1 VEQLLPGTVL
11 VVRSAGFAGWWIRFG
26 AALRGHPNLQNHVA
40 VVHHAD
46 EHGTLWCIEGRPGG
60 VGWRDATAYLASRWT
75 ITNED
80 QPLTPVQ
87 RDGICTVM
95 EALLG
100 TPYDWKTIV
109 ADGAASL
116 GWRLPGWDSRWSD
129 GQVAGHVVCSSAAAY
144 AYQAAQAPHP
154 DGDRGCLPAGWTQ
167 WIVTR
172 GWEPPVTP
180 EPARVNT

>member
-1 VEQLLPGTVL
+1 VAQILPGTVL

-46 EHGTLWCIEGRPGG
+46 PAGTLWCIEGRPGG

-75 ITNED
+75 ISNSG

-87 RDGICTVM
+87 RGGICKVM

-100 TPYDWKTIV
+100 TPYDWQAIV

-116 GWRLPGWDSRWSD
+116 GWKLPGWDAKWTD

-144 AYQAAQAPHP
+144 AYHAAKAAHP
-154 DGDRGCLPAGWTQ
+154 GGDRGCLPAGWTQ
-167 WIVTR
+167 WIITR
-172 GWEPPVTP
+172 GWEPPSVTP
-180 EPARVNT
+180 G